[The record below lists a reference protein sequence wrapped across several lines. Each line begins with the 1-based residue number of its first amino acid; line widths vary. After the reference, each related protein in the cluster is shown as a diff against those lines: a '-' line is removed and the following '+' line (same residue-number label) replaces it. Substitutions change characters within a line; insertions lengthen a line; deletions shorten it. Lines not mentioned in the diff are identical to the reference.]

1 MTYMC
6 YMACPAFLWRS
17 LQRWMKNCVFLESSE
32 LFIAFDANTKELF
45 KIIWWATKI
54 DEIFIDDIYL
64 KVTIDIHDWSLFFC
78 WNKDYSCSC
87 FKFSLWNSTI
97 LMLIVRYHW
106 GEDEH
111 IRLAQCYQIIVA
123 GYLLLNGL
131 CQSVEPSLTLK
142 SCTAYTHQ
150 WPSKRTSVLSELNT
164 NIIFEC
170 PKSNFLWNGYWSDKR
185 NTFWAF
191 QSVVEKWALKEFE
204 LEPE

>member
-111 IRLAQCYQIIVA
+111 IRLMQCYQIIVA

-131 CQSVEPSLTLK
+131 CQSEEPSLTLK
-142 SCTAYTHQ
+142 SCTAYDVV
-150 WPSKRTSVLSELNT
+150 SDSVHKA
-164 NIIFEC
+164 C
-170 PKSNFLWNGYWSDKR
+170 PLC
-185 NTFWAF
+185 
-191 QSVVEKWALKEFE
+191 
-204 LEPE
+204 

>member
-1 MTYMC
+1 MNYSDLENLQLLTFLFVIQSVN
-6 YMACPAFLWRS
+6 PLWRTRATWHVPHFCERL

-54 DEIFIDDIYL
+54 DEFFIDDIYL

-111 IRLAQCYQIIVA
+111 IRLMQCYQIIVA

-131 CQSVEPSLTLK
+131 CQSV
-142 SCTAYTHQ
+142 
-150 WPSKRTSVLSELNT
+150 
-164 NIIFEC
+164 
-170 PKSNFLWNGYWSDKR
+170 
-185 NTFWAF
+185 
-191 QSVVEKWALKEFE
+191 
-204 LEPE
+204 